1 MKFVHIAD
9 MHFDTPFRTL
19 SDRANLGEV
28 RRVDQRKAF
37 KKMIEYIKANKTDY
51 LFIAGDLYENDYI
64 RESTITY
71 INNLFKEI
79 PQTKIYI
86 TPGNHDPYLINSYY
100 ATYRWSENVK
110 IFTQKIETI
119 ENEDCI
125 IYGYGF
131 EDFYLVKSEI
141 ENIQIKNKD
150 KINILIT
157 HANLDGSDKTSSE
170 YNNISSKRLKEIGF
184 DYVALGHIH
193 KRNLEECKN
202 IVYPGST
209 ISLGFDELGKHGM
222 VVGTIE
228 NRSIQTEFIPL
239 DEKELKELELNISQ
253 VFTVEELIQ
262 TINEISLNQNT
273 LYKITLVGTRNL
285 EINTYKILK
294 IIENKEIIKIKDKTK
309 LGYNLEQL
317 TNEATLKGIYVKEIL
332 EKIKQEPENKEL
344 LEKALEIGL
353 DVM

>member
-9 MHFDTPFRTL
+9 THFDIPFRTL
-19 SDRANLGEV
+19 SDRANLGDV

-37 KKMIEYIKANKTDY
+37 KKMIEYIKTNKIDY

-79 PQTKIYI
+79 PETKIYI

-100 ATYRWSENVK
+100 ATYSWSENVK

-131 EDFYLVKSEI
+131 EDFYLAKSDI
-141 ENIQIKNKD
+141 ENIQIKNKE

-157 HANLDGSDKTSSE
+157 HGNLDGSDKSPKE
-170 YNNISSKRLKEIGF
+170 YNNISSKKLNEIGF

-193 KRNLEECKN
+193 KRNLEDSKT

-209 ISLGFDELGKHGM
+209 VSLGFDELGSHGM
-222 VVGTIE
+222 VVGTVENGKIE
-228 NRSIQTEFIPL
+228 TEFIPL
-239 DEKELKELELNISQ
+239 DEKELKERELDISQ
-253 VFTVEELIQ
+253 IYTIEELLQ
-262 TINEISLNQNT
+262 TINEINLNQNT

-294 IIENKEIIKIKDKTK
+294 MIESKEIIKIKDKTK

-317 TNEATLKGIYVKEIL
+317 SNEATLKGIFVKEIL
-332 EKIKQEPENKEL
+332 EKIKKEPENKEL

-353 DVM
+353 EVM